1 MSWSP
6 DKGLTFSD
14 GLVHMEYV
22 APHSPPLE
30 SLGRPSDAAP
40 LAQRLRRQGWGMS
53 LGLHA
58 ALLSTLIFLRFDLAP
73 MIPPEPFHWQVSLV
87 EPPPSESREPVS
99 DALVAPSP
107 PPPVSAPKPSE
118 TVVEPRTVQRASSYV
133 RTIQPRT
140 SPPVESRVVTRA
152 APAKQLPV
160 VETAAAVVHS
170 AGEVRRLQTV
180 AQPQT
185 QGAVEAIERTAQAVT
200 VPVSTPRTVARPADK
215 SDDQE
220 GEAAVQD
227 KGLVETTVAPLRHVD
242 PVHDQP
248 VPVETVQV
256 QRVDLKQSEAVVP
269 NVQSVGQVRPHYGW
283 LKADLMAQIER
294 MKRYPQFALDN
305 RLEGRVVVRAVIRAD
320 GHLLE
325 LSIAE
330 SSGHELLDR
339 ESLDLLR
346 RLSPVPLKHQLGT
359 PHVTLRIPI
368 NYGIR

>member
-1 MSWSP
+1 M
-6 DKGLTFSD
+6 K
-14 GLVHMEYV
+14 YV
-22 APHSPPLE
+22 APHNPPLE
-30 SLGRPSDAAP
+30 CLGRSSDAVP
-40 LAQRLRRQGWGMS
+40 LIQRLRWQGWGMS

-58 ALLSTLIFLRFDLAP
+58 ALLSTVIFLQFDMVP
-73 MIPPEPFHWQVSLV
+73 VVPPEPFRWQVSLV
-87 EPPPSESREPVS
+87 EPPPSESRDSVS
-99 DALVAPSP
+99 DAPVVSAPP
-107 PPPVSAPKPSE
+107 TPVSAAKVSE
-118 TVVEPRTVQRASSYV
+118 TVVEPRPVRRAMAAVHTV
-133 RTIQPRT
+133 QPRT
-140 SPPVESRVVTRA
+140 LLPVESRVVSRA
-152 APAKQLPV
+152 APMERLPV

-170 AGEVRRLQTV
+170 AGEVRRVQTV
-180 AQPQT
+180 AQTRT
-185 QGAVEAIERTAQAVT
+185 QGAVDAIERTAQAVT
-200 VPVSTPRTVARPADK
+200 VPVSTPHTVARPVDTSAD
-215 SDDQE
+215 QQ

-227 KGLVETTVAPLRHVD
+227 KGFVETAAAPIRHVD

-248 VPVETVQV
+248 APVETGRVQPV
-256 QRVDLKQSEAVVP
+256 DMQRNEPVIAA
-269 NVQSVGQVRPHYGW
+269 VQSVGQVRPHYGW

-346 RLSPVPLKHQLGT
+346 RLSPVPLKHRLGA